1 MTQNFDPISSLA
13 QMSQQL
19 TSCVSSVGSPAGGI
33 NMIGQV
39 PVDMNIEGHSGIV
52 PGLDSTG
59 MVDQMNHGN
68 LGNAPGNCHT
78 INPNLMNTMGQRM
91 LSPKICGLG
100 PGHNGVVRDGPSS
113 VPGPGFHGILPPGAR
128 MMGRMPINFGQ
139 NFSPNIQVK
148 ASTPNT
154 IQYMPVRS
162 QNNNN
167 NNSSNNNGSNIRMP
181 PSIEFLQRYANPQ
194 LAGGASGPPLGH
206 AIANDGSIMI
216 GPGPMN
222 LNSTNEQQIQG
233 KMGNNPNINANGG
246 MGMNFF
252 QNCNQMPV
260 LDDDNTMV
268 SGGLTGHEIGLTQ
281 GPMIRGMRPQ
291 GMRQHSG
298 LGSRMQAPPGGGNI
312 GNRQHGQFN
321 VTPDGLE
328 CSDPSAMFNNVA
340 GACNSTPGMFSGSQ
354 QGQGKPPHHH
364 KSMASNMCQTQVA
377 MQGPV
382 QVPVQGQ
389 GHPVMGGGG
398 GGGHNN
404 SNLLPSGGSSG
415 PPSVGVNFVGPSSND
430 LKYAQQYH
438 SFQQQLYAT
447 NTRSQQH
454 QLQQQSSSN
463 MLAMPPNLSPNPT
476 FFVNK

>member
-19 TSCVSSVGSPAGGI
+19 TSCVSNVGSPAGGM

-39 PVDMNIEGHSGIV
+39 SVDMNIEHSGIV
-52 PGLDSTG
+52 PSLDSTG
-59 MVDQMNHGN
+59 MDQMNHGN
-68 LGNAPGNCHT
+68 LGNAPGNCHS
-78 INPNLMNTMGQRM
+78 INPIMNTMGQRM

-100 PGHNGVVRDGPSS
+100 SGPNGVVRDGSNS
-113 VPGPGFHGILPPGAR
+113 VPGPGFHGILTPGTR

-162 QNNNN
+162 QNNS
-167 NNSSNNNGSNIRMP
+167 NSSNNNGGNIRMP

-194 LAGGASGPPLGH
+194 LASSGGAGPLIGH
-206 AIANDGSIMI
+206 TIPNDGGSIMI
-216 GPGPMN
+216 GSGPLN
-222 LNSTNEQQIQG
+222 LNSPSEQQQQIQS
-233 KMGNNPNINANGG
+233 KIGNNTNSNTNGL
-246 MGMNFF
+246 GMNFF
-252 QNCNQMPV
+252 QNCNQLPV
-260 LDDDNTMV
+260 LDDDSPMTG
-268 SGGLTGHEIGLTQ
+268 GGLTGHEIGLSQ
-281 GPMIRGMRPQ
+281 GPMVRGMRPH
-291 GMRQHSG
+291 GIRQHSG
-298 LGSRMQAPPGGGNI
+298 LGSRMQAPGPNI

-321 VTPDGLE
+321 VTPDGLD
-328 CSDPSAMFNNVA
+328 CNDPTVIFNNVA
-340 GACNSTPGMFSGSQ
+340 GSCNNTSGMFAGSQ
-354 QGQGKPPHHH
+354 QGQGSKPHLH
-364 KSMASNMCQTQVA
+364 KPMPSNMCQTQVGSNIG
-377 MQGPV
+377 MQGPAPV
-382 QVPVQGQ
+382 QVQGQ
-389 GHPVMGGGG
+389 GLTVM

-404 SNLLPSGGSSG
+404 SNLLSTGGNSGVSGGG
-415 PPSVGVNFVGPSSND
+415 PSVGVNFVGPSSND

-454 QLQQQSSSN
+454 QLQQQGSSN
-463 MLAMPPNLSPNPT
+463 MIAMPPNLSPNPT